1 LGDVSFTDLLPY
13 IPGIPGFALAVVYFR
28 FWTIAVRQLRTEQ
41 QRNDTLQRDI
51 DTVREARRRMED
63 RVDQLTWEVR
73 ALKAEVARLRAQLG
87 EVA

>member
-1 LGDVSFTDLLPY
+1 MGDVSFTDLLPY

-28 FWTIAVRQLRTEQ
+28 FWTIAVRQLRAEQ
-41 QRNDTLQRDI
+41 HRNDTLQREI

-73 ALKAEVARLRAQLG
+73 TRDVEIARLQRQAG